1 MKIIRIIPVYFII
14 TIHLLSAGDY
24 IYQEIRVFH
33 ADPSTLQSLNNLGI
47 PLDHVRKNKDGSLD
61 LVVKMEDSQA
71 LLEIG
76 IPFDVLQY
84 DLTEYFITRSIPGM
98 ERDFPLGSM
107 LGNYTLL
114 QAEAQMDT
122 LRNMYPGFVSQKD
135 SIGASIEGRTIW
147 AFKVSDN
154 PGIDE
159 DEPEVLYTGLT
170 HAREP
175 LSMMNL
181 FFFVRWLC
189 ENYSSDVTAGFLVD
203 HREMWFVPIIN
214 PDGYAYNET
223 IAPNGGG
230 MHRKNRRPNPDDSNC
245 NEGTDQGVDLNRNYG
260 YHWGPNYSGSSGNP
274 CSGIY
279 RGTSA
284 FSEPET
290 EAISDFI
297 LSRQFKNVLHYHSYS
312 NVLIHS
318 WGDGTLPDE
327 PDLSTLREIGAEMTR
342 ANGYAVGTGM
352 ETIGYGVNGDAVD
365 WTYGSAGLLSYTPE
379 VGSYADNF
387 WPSEDRVVPLC
398 QDQVHSNKVFALVAG
413 SDYIV
418 FDRLLDN
425 QSPELEDIVAIS
437 LVIQN
442 RGLTD
447 SDGSVSISINPLN
460 DISLI
465 NNETVTIQS
474 LPSRMTDT
482 TTILLSVPAGT
493 INGTKAGFEITLQ
506 DSSSLPRLDSVLVI
520 FGTPEV
526 IFQDGGENGMTF
538 WTDDDNWGIVQ
549 DAVEGMYS
557 ITDSPSGEYIGDW
570 GTSITQL
577 INSLSFIGVAHPYV
591 TFTSKWD
598 IEANHDFVQFQE
610 STDGISWHSLSGNYT
625 TTGNGQGVQTS
636 GEPGYDGYQDE
647 WVNEFID
654 LPAYVHEPEVS
665 VRFILRSD
673 GSVEEDGFYFDD
685 FTISGYQR
693 FLKGDLYQDQILN
706 VYDLLVLIEYAI
718 FNNTISANLIPIADM
733 NADGFVNADDI
744 GLLIALI
751 MGY

>member
-1 MKIIRIIPVYFII
+1 MIIIRTLSVYFII
-14 TIHLLSAGDY
+14 TIHLLSAADN

-47 PLDHVRKNKDGSLD
+47 PLDHVRKNKDESLD
-61 LVVKMEDSQA
+61 VVVTMEEA
-71 LLEIG
+71 HVLLEIG
-76 IPFDVLQY
+76 IPFDVRQH
-84 DLTEYFITRSIPGM
+84 DLTEYFVTRSMPGI

-114 QAEAQMDT
+114 EAIAQMDT
-122 LRNMYPGFVSQKD
+122 LRNMYSDFVSEKD
-135 SIGASIEGRTIW
+135 SIGTSIEGRTIW
-147 AFKVSDN
+147 AFKVSDY
-154 PGIDE
+154 PSVDE

-175 LSMMNL
+175 VSMMNL

-189 ENYSSDVTAGFLVD
+189 ENYSSDPTAEFLVN

-214 PDGYAYNET
+214 PDGYVYNET

-230 MHRKNRRPNPDDSNC
+230 MHRKNRRPNPDNSNC
-245 NEGTDQGVDLNRNYG
+245 NNGTQQGIDLNRNYS
-260 YHWGPNYSGSSGNP
+260 YNWGADNSGSSGNP
-274 CSGIY
+274 CSAVY
-279 RGTSA
+279 RGASA

-290 EAISDFI
+290 EAISNFI
-297 LSRQFKNVLHYHSYS
+297 LARQFKNVLHYHTYS

-318 WGDGTLPDE
+318 WGDGTFPDE

-342 ANGYAVGTGM
+342 ENGYAVGTGT

-365 WTYGSAGLLSYTPE
+365 WTYGTAGLISYTPE

-398 QDQVHSNKVFALVAG
+398 QDQVHSNKIFALVAG

-418 FDRLLDN
+418 YDRLFDN
-425 QSPELEDIVAIS
+425 QFPTLEDTVAIS

-442 RGLTD
+442 RGLAD
-447 SDGSVSISINPLN
+447 SDGSVSLTINPLN
-460 DISLI
+460 DVSLI
-465 NNETVTIQS
+465 NSQTVIIQTI
-474 LPSRMTDT
+474 PSRTTDT
-482 TTILLSVPAGT
+482 TIIFLSVPAGS
-493 INGTKAGFEITLQ
+493 INGTKAGLVITIQ
-506 DSSSLPRLDSVLVI
+506 DTSSLAKLDSVSVI

-538 WTDDDNWGIVQ
+538 WTDDDEWGTVQ
-549 DAVEGMYS
+549 DAAEGMYS
-557 ITDSPSGEYIGDW
+557 ITDSPIGDYVGDW
-570 GTSITQL
+570 GTSITQF
-577 INSLSFIGVAHPYV
+577 INPLSFAGVVYPYV
-591 TFTSKWD
+591 TFASKWS
-598 IEANHDFVQFQE
+598 IEKNYDFVQFQI
-610 STDGISWHSLSGNYT
+610 STDGISWHPLSGDYT
-625 TTGNGQGVQTS
+625 TIGSGQTAQPS
-636 GEPGYDGYQDE
+636 SEPGYDGYQED

-654 LPAYVHEPEVS
+654 LAIFAHEPEVNI
-665 VRFILRSD
+665 RFILSSD

-685 FTISGYQR
+685 FSINGYQR

-706 VYDLLVLIEYAI
+706 VYDLLVLIEYTI
-718 FNNTISANLIPIADM
+718 FNNTIPANLIPIGDM

-744 GLLIALI
+744 GSLIALI

>member
-1 MKIIRIIPVYFII
+1 MNIIRIISVYFII

-33 ADPSTLQSLNNLGI
+33 SDPSTLQSLNNLGI
-47 PLDHVRKNKDGSLD
+47 PLDHVRKNKDESLD
-61 LVVKMEDSQA
+61 LVVTVQEGHA
-71 LLEIG
+71 LMKIG
-76 IPFDVLQY
+76 IPFDVLQH
-84 DLTEYFITRSIPGM
+84 DLTEYFVSRSNPDI

-122 LRNMYPGFVSQKD
+122 LRNLYPGFVSQKD
-135 SIGASIEGRTIW
+135 SIGTTIEGRTIW
-147 AFKVSDN
+147 ALKVSDN

-181 FFFVRWLC
+181 FYFIRWLF
-189 ENYSSDVTAGFLVD
+189 ENYNSDITAEFLVD

-214 PDGYAYNET
+214 PDGYVYNET

-230 MHRKNRRPNPDDSNC
+230 MHRKNRRPNPNNSNC
-245 NEGTDQGVDLNRNYG
+245 NNGTQQGVDLNRNYS
-260 YHWGPNYSGSSGNP
+260 YNWGANNSGSSGNP
-274 CSGIY
+274 CSGVY

-284 FSEPET
+284 FSENET

-297 LSRQFKNVLHYHSYS
+297 LSRQFNNVLHYHSYS

-318 WGDGTLPDE
+318 WGDSTLPDE

-342 ANGYAVGTGM
+342 VNGYEVGTGM

-365 WTYGSAGLLSYTPE
+365 WTYGTAGLISFTPE
-379 VGSYADNF
+379 VGSYTDNF

-398 QDQVHSNKVFALVAG
+398 QDQIHSNKVFALLAG

-418 FDRLLDN
+418 YNSQLDN
-425 QSPELEDIVAIS
+425 QFPAIEDTVAIS

-442 RGLTD
+442 RGLTN
-447 SDGSVSISINPLN
+447 SDGSVLLTINPLN
-460 DISLI
+460 DASLVNI
-465 NNETVTIQS
+465 ETVTIQQ
-474 LPSRMTDT
+474 LPARMTDT
-482 TTILLSVPAGT
+482 TTILLSVPTGS
-493 INGTKAGFEITLQ
+493 INGTKAGLAITLR
-506 DSSSLPRLDSVLVI
+506 DSSSFIRLDSVFVI
-520 FGTPEV
+520 FGTPDL

-538 WTDDDNWGIVQ
+538 WSTDYNWGTTL
-549 DAVEGMYS
+549 DAAEGMYS
-557 ITDSPSGEYIGDW
+557 ITDSPIGEYIGGW

-577 INSLSFIGVAHPYV
+577 INSLNFTGMVNPYV
-591 TFTSKWD
+591 TFKSKWN
-598 IEANHDFVQFQE
+598 IEANNDFVQFQV
-610 STDGISWHSLSGNYT
+610 STDGVSWTSLSGNYT
-625 TTGNGQGVQTS
+625 IIGSGQGGQIS
-636 GEPGYDGYQDE
+636 GEPGYDGYQVE

-654 LPAYVHEPEVS
+654 LSAYDYEPEVS
-665 VRFILRSD
+665 VRFILKSD

-685 FTISGYQR
+685 INIRGYQR
-693 FLKGDLYQDQILN
+693 FFKGDLYQDQILN
-706 VYDLLVLIEYAI
+706 VYDLLVLIEYAV
-718 FNNTISANLIPIADM
+718 FNSVTPVDLLPVADM
-733 NADGFVNADDI
+733 NSDGSVDIDDI
-744 GLLIALI
+744 GPLIALI

>member
-1 MKIIRIIPVYFII
+1 MIIIRTLSVYFII
-14 TIHLLSAGDY
+14 TIHLLSAADNF
-24 IYQEIRVFH
+24 YQEIRVFH
-33 ADPSTLQSLNNLGI
+33 ADSSILQSLNNLGI
-47 PLDHVRKNKDGSLD
+47 PLDHVRKNKDESLD
-61 LVVKMEDSQA
+61 LVVTIEEARA

-76 IPFDVLQY
+76 IPFDVRQH
-84 DLTEYFITRSIPGM
+84 DLTEYFVTRSMPGI

-114 QAEAQMDT
+114 EAIAQMDT
-122 LRNMYPGFVSQKD
+122 LRNMYPDFVSEKD
-135 SIGASIEGRTIW
+135 SIGTSIEGRTIW
-147 AFKVSDN
+147 AFKVSDY
-154 PGIDE
+154 PSVDE

-175 LSMMNL
+175 VSMMNL

-189 ENYSSDVTAGFLVD
+189 ENYSSDPTAEFLVN

-214 PDGYAYNET
+214 PDGYVYNET
-223 IAPNGGG
+223 ISPNGGG
-230 MHRKNRRPNPDDSNC
+230 MHRKNRRPNPDNSNC
-245 NEGTDQGVDLNRNYG
+245 NNGTQQGIDLNRNYS
-260 YHWGPNYSGSSGNP
+260 YNWGANNSGSSGNP
-274 CSGIY
+274 CSSTY
-279 RGTSA
+279 RGISA

-290 EAISDFI
+290 EAISNFI
-297 LSRQFKNVLHYHSYS
+297 LARQFKNVLHYHTYS

-318 WGDGTLPDE
+318 WGDGTFPDE

-342 ANGYAVGTGM
+342 ENGYAVGTGT

-365 WTYGSAGLLSYTPE
+365 WTYGTAGLISYTPE

-398 QDQVHSNKVFALVAG
+398 QDQVHSNKIFALVAG

-418 FDRLLDN
+418 YDRLFDN
-425 QSPELEDIVAIS
+425 QFPTLEDTVAIS

-442 RGLTD
+442 RGLTN
-447 SDGSVSISINPLN
+447 SDGSVSLTINPLN
-460 DISLI
+460 DASLI
-465 NNETVTIQS
+465 NSQTVIIQTI
-474 LPSRMTDT
+474 PSRTTDT
-482 TTILLSVPAGT
+482 TIIFLSVPSSS
-493 INGTKAGFEITLQ
+493 INGTKAGLVITIQ
-506 DSSSLPRLDSVLVI
+506 DTSSLAKLDSVSVI

-538 WTDDDNWGIVQ
+538 WTDDDEWGTVQ

-557 ITDSPSGEYIGDW
+557 ITDSPIGDYVGDW
-570 GTSITQL
+570 GTSITQF
-577 INSLSFIGVAHPYV
+577 INPLSFAGVVYPYV
-591 TFTSKWD
+591 TFESKWS
-598 IEANHDFVQFQE
+598 IEKNYDFVQFQI
-610 STDGISWHSLSGNYT
+610 STDGISWHPLSGNYT
-625 TTGNGQGVQTS
+625 TIGSGQTAQPS
-636 GEPGYDGYQDE
+636 SEPGYDGYQED

-654 LPAYVHEPEVS
+654 LAIFAHEPEVNI
-665 VRFILRSD
+665 RFILSSD

-685 FTISGYQR
+685 FSINGYQR

-706 VYDLLVLIEYAI
+706 VYDLLVLIEYTI
-718 FNNTISANLIPIADM
+718 FNNTIPANLIPIGDM

-744 GLLIALI
+744 GSLIALI

>member
-1 MKIIRIIPVYFII
+1 MKIIRTIPVYFII

-526 IFQDGGENGMTF
+526 IFQDGGE
-538 WTDDDNWGIVQ
+538 
-549 DAVEGMYS
+549 
-557 ITDSPSGEYIGDW
+557 
-570 GTSITQL
+570 
-577 INSLSFIGVAHPYV
+577 
-591 TFTSKWD
+591 
-598 IEANHDFVQFQE
+598 
-610 STDGISWHSLSGNYT
+610 
-625 TTGNGQGVQTS
+625 
-636 GEPGYDGYQDE
+636 
-647 WVNEFID
+647 
-654 LPAYVHEPEVS
+654 
-665 VRFILRSD
+665 
-673 GSVEEDGFYFDD
+673 
-685 FTISGYQR
+685 
-693 FLKGDLYQDQILN
+693 
-706 VYDLLVLIEYAI
+706 
-718 FNNTISANLIPIADM
+718 
-733 NADGFVNADDI
+733 
-744 GLLIALI
+744 
-751 MGY
+751 

>member
-1 MKIIRIIPVYFII
+1 MIIIRTLSVYFII
-14 TIHLLSAGDY
+14 TIHLVSAAEN

-47 PLDHVRKNKDGSLD
+47 PLDHVRKNKDESLD
-61 LVVKMEDSQA
+61 VVVTMEEAHA

-76 IPFDVLQY
+76 ILFDVRQH
-84 DLTEYFITRSIPGM
+84 DLTEYFVTRSMPGI

-114 QAEAQMDT
+114 EAIAQMDT
-122 LRNMYPGFVSQKD
+122 LRNMYSDFVSEKD
-135 SIGASIEGRTIW
+135 SIGTSIEGRTIW
-147 AFKVSDN
+147 AFKVSDY
-154 PGIDE
+154 PSVDE

-175 LSMMNL
+175 VSMMNL

-189 ENYSSDVTAGFLVD
+189 ENYSSDPTAEFLVN

-214 PDGYAYNET
+214 PDGYVYNET

-230 MHRKNRRPNPDDSNC
+230 MHRKNRRPNPDNSNC
-245 NEGTDQGVDLNRNYG
+245 NNGTQQGIDLNRNYS
-260 YHWGPNYSGSSGNP
+260 YNWGADNSGSSGNP
-274 CSGIY
+274 CSAVY
-279 RGTSA
+279 RGASA

-290 EAISDFI
+290 EAISNFI
-297 LSRQFKNVLHYHSYS
+297 LARQFKNVLHYHTYS

-318 WGDGTLPDE
+318 WGDGTFPDE

-342 ANGYAVGTGM
+342 ENGYAVGTGT

-365 WTYGSAGLLSYTPE
+365 WTYGTAGLISYTPE

-398 QDQVHSNKVFALVAG
+398 QDQVHSNKIFALVAG

-418 FDRLLDN
+418 YDRLFDN
-425 QSPELEDIVAIS
+425 QFPTLEDTVAIS

-442 RGLTD
+442 RGLTN
-447 SDGSVSISINPLN
+447 SDGSVSLTINPLN
-460 DISLI
+460 DASLI
-465 NNETVTIQS
+465 NSQTVIIQTI
-474 LPSRMTDT
+474 PSRTTDT
-482 TTILLSVPAGT
+482 TIIFLSVSAAS
-493 INGTKAGFEITLQ
+493 INGTKAGLVITIQ
-506 DSSSLPRLDSVLVI
+506 DTSSLAKLDSVSVI

-538 WTDDDNWGIVQ
+538 WTDDDEWGTVQ

-557 ITDSPSGEYIGDW
+557 ITDSPIGDYVGDW
-570 GTSITQL
+570 GTSITQF
-577 INSLSFIGVAHPYV
+577 INPLSFAGVVYPYV
-591 TFTSKWD
+591 TFASKWS
-598 IEANHDFVQFQE
+598 IEKNYDFVQFQI
-610 STDGISWHSLSGNYT
+610 STDGISWHPLSGDYT
-625 TTGNGQGVQTS
+625 TIGSGQTAQPS
-636 GEPGYDGYQDE
+636 SEPGYDGYQED

-654 LPAYVHEPEVS
+654 LAIFAHEPEVNI
-665 VRFILRSD
+665 RFILSSD

-685 FTISGYQR
+685 FSINGYQR

-706 VYDLLVLIEYAI
+706 VYDLLVLIEYTI
-718 FNNTISANLIPIADM
+718 FNNTIPANLIPIGDM

-744 GLLIALI
+744 GSLIALI

>member
-1 MKIIRIIPVYFII
+1 
-14 TIHLLSAGDY
+14 
-24 IYQEIRVFH
+24 
-33 ADPSTLQSLNNLGI
+33 
-47 PLDHVRKNKDGSLD
+47 
-61 LVVKMEDSQA
+61 
-71 LLEIG
+71 
-76 IPFDVLQY
+76 
-84 DLTEYFITRSIPGM
+84 
-98 ERDFPLGSM
+98 
-107 LGNYTLL
+107 
-114 QAEAQMDT
+114 
-122 LRNMYPGFVSQKD
+122 
-135 SIGASIEGRTIW
+135 
-147 AFKVSDN
+147 
-154 PGIDE
+154 
-159 DEPEVLYTGLT
+159 
-170 HAREP
+170 
-175 LSMMNL
+175 
-181 FFFVRWLC
+181 
-189 ENYSSDVTAGFLVD
+189 
-203 HREMWFVPIIN
+203 
-214 PDGYAYNET
+214 
-223 IAPNGGG
+223 
-230 MHRKNRRPNPDDSNC
+230 
-245 NEGTDQGVDLNRNYG
+245 
-260 YHWGPNYSGSSGNP
+260 
-274 CSGIY
+274 
-279 RGTSA
+279 
-284 FSEPET
+284 
-290 EAISDFI
+290 
-297 LSRQFKNVLHYHSYS
+297 
-312 NVLIHS
+312 
-318 WGDGTLPDE
+318 
-327 PDLSTLREIGAEMTR
+327 
-342 ANGYAVGTGM
+342 
-352 ETIGYGVNGDAVD
+352 
-365 WTYGSAGLLSYTPE
+365 
-379 VGSYADNF
+379 
-387 WPSEDRVVPLC
+387 VVPLC

-425 QSPELEDIVAIS
+425 QFPELEDTVAIS

-493 INGTKAGFEITLQ
+493 INGTKAGLEITLQ